1 MKEILKKMI
10 VDTINSWSEDDIYAV
25 SLFVYDDEDDPTRPT
40 VTLGFNTE
48 SWFDNVDPDYD
59 DPEKRWNYAFWIQ
72 NQEMEF
78 GYDDTAELV
87 RQWVEDQGFSVDE
100 NEEDDDEAI
109 TEAFVAVLIDIV
121 KEIHDEKI
129 LTAKFGKEL
138 PILIHE
144 LEYYDQIAKQ
154 NIEANGEEL
163 VKEFSDW
170 IFGMYLY

>member
-10 VDTINSWSEDDIYAV
+10 VDTINSWSEDDIYAI

-48 SWFDNVDPDYD
+48 RKIDSIDPDHA
-59 DPEKRWNYAFWIQ
+59 DPEKRWNYAYWLH
-72 NQEMEF
+72 NREMEF
-78 GYDDTAELV
+78 GYDDTANIV
-87 RQWVEDQGFSVDE
+87 RQWIEDQGFSFE
-100 NEEDDDEAI
+100 KKDDAI
-109 TEAFVAVLIDIV
+109 TDAFVAVLIDIV
-121 KEIHDEKI
+121 KEIHNDKV

-154 NIEANGEEL
+154 NMEANGEEL

-170 IFGMYLY
+170 IYSMY